1 MQPNK
6 LLFFVLTATMMVIFP
21 IISFAQNNGED
32 DDLHMNWGEDGGAN
46 GWFSGDSVAFSG
58 YVWTSWVQFNY
69 SSDRKDIVNIIPNN

>member
-1 MQPNK
+1 
-6 LLFFVLTATMMVIFP
+6 
-21 IISFAQNNGED
+21 
-32 DDLHMNWGEDGGAN
+32 MNWAEDGGAN